1 MKKALLLVGLVFAP
15 YAVADTINGTLTFDK
30 KAAFVGLFY
39 ANEVT
44 QGPSAAS
51 VDQKGKL
58 FTDKLA
64 VVGKGGNVEFNNSDD
79 FQHNIFA
86 NDPNTNVKFDVGL
99 MEPGQTSNV
108 DVDWSE
114 NTLTRVG
121 CKIHPRMRTYIANVT
136 TETYQVIDF
145 QKKDKSYQIN
155 LDVAAGQNHFSL
167 VIPKYDKIDIS
178 LGKGESKTVDVTR
191 KGKKKATLTLSR
203 S

>member
-1 MKKALLLVGLVFAP
+1 MKKALLLAGLTLSQVAM
-15 YAVADTINGTLTFDK
+15 ADTVSGTLTFDK

-39 ANEVT
+39 ANEGAS
-44 QGPSAAS
+44 GPAAATM
-51 VDQKGKL
+51 DQKNKV

-64 VVGKGGNVEFNNSDD
+64 VVGKGGNVTFNNSDD

-99 MEPGQTSNV
+99 IEPGQTSNV
-108 DVDWSE
+108 SVDWSE

-145 QKKDKSYQIN
+145 EKKNKSYDIK
-155 LDVAAGQNHFSL
+155 LDVTASQNSFSL
-167 VIPKYDKIDIS
+167 VIPKYDKIDVT
-178 LGKGESKTVDVTR
+178 LAKGESKTVDVTR